1 MKITGTP
8 NAHYHNGFAIVRCTH
23 RREAVWVAY
32 ATVAGAI
39 AVPLK
44 EVCRTHSLASA
55 KAQVD
60 WMIANGKV

>member
-1 MKITGTP
+1 MKAAGV
-8 NAHYHNGFAIVRCTH
+8 HSHNGFAIVRCTF
-23 RREAVWVAY
+23 RRETVWVAY

-55 KAQVD
+55 KARVD
-60 WMIANGKV
+60 WMVANGKV